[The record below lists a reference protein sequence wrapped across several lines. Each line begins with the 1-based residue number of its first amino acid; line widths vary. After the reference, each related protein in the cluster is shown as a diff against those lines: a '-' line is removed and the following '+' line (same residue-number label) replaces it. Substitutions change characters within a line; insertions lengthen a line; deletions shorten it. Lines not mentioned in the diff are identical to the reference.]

1 MSEKTLRAIYTTVG
15 VLVAVYVLTALIGRD
30 PASAVDGEGRALVQ
44 ALEQLGKG
52 ELESIRINGP
62 GRTDSVELVRA
73 ADGSWTA
80 NGYPADSGAVARLQN
95 ALATSRVGHLAS
107 ANPQNHR
114 RLGVADDSTW
124 HIEVRRKGR
133 AEPVRLL
140 LGEHGP
146 VYPSA
151 YVRLAGSDEVYLLNG
166 GLVNSVRRAA
176 VDWRDRVVVRADT
189 AAIHRLVVARDSISY
204 TLERGDSA
212 RWMLGTFAVDSA
224 KVAELLGE
232 LARLEAQAFPLDT
245 AATLGDVTRSVLAL
259 GAAGDT
265 LALIRMAPTDQSWTW
280 HAVAA
285 GKGAAPQLG
294 DQVFELPA
302 WRTDRL
308 APERRSLAGG
318 R

>member
-1 MSEKTLRAIYTTVG
+1 MSEKTLRAIYSTVA
-15 VLVAVYVLTALIGRD
+15 VLVAIYVLTLLIGRD
-30 PASAVDGEGRALVQ
+30 SARAADGEGRALVR

-52 ELESIRINGP
+52 ELVSIRIDGP
-62 GRTDSVELVRA
+62 GSTDSVELVRA
-73 ADGSWTA
+73 PDGSWTA

-114 RLGVADDSTW
+114 RLGVAEDSTW
-124 HIEVRRKGR
+124 YIEVRRRGR
-133 AEPVRLL
+133 PEPVRLL
-140 LGEHGP
+140 LGAHGP

-151 YVRLAGSDEVYLLNG
+151 YVRLVGSDEVYLLNG

-176 VDWRDRVVVRADT
+176 VDWRDRVVLRVDT
-189 AAIHRLVVARDSISY
+189 AAVQRLVVTRDSVSY

-212 RWMLGTFAVDSA
+212 RWTLGVFVVDSG

-245 AATLGDVTRSVLAL
+245 AATLGEATRSVLAL

-265 LALIRMAPTDQSWTW
+265 LALIRMAPTDRSWTW

-285 GKGAAPQLG
+285 GKGAVPQLG